1 MCIAKLDYE
10 VSTVGYKD
18 FSLAKSL
25 ASLSIRFF
33 LRDIDI
39 KTHLFPG
46 VCMALCPIVAF
57 RDSYRKAI
65 SSDRNSYVGL

>member
-18 FSLAKSL
+18 FSPANIL

-33 LRDIDI
+33 LRDIDS
-39 KTHLFPG
+39 KT
-46 VCMALCPIVAF
+46 PISGCLYGIV
-57 RDSYRKAI
+57 SYSCLSK
-65 SSDRNSYVGL
+65 

>member
-18 FSLAKSL
+18 FSIANVL

-33 LRDIDI
+33 LRVISS
-39 KTHLFPG
+39 KTHIFPG
-46 VCMALCPIVAF
+46 VCMA
-57 RDSYRKAI
+57 
-65 SSDRNSYVGL
+65 

>member
-18 FSLAKSL
+18 FSLANIL

-33 LRDIDI
+33 LRDID
-39 KTHLFPG
+39 
-46 VCMALCPIVAF
+46 
-57 RDSYRKAI
+57 R
-65 SSDRNSYVGL
+65 

>member
-18 FSLAKSL
+18 FSVANILV
-25 ASLSIRFF
+25 SLSIRFF
-33 LRDIDI
+33 LRDIDS

-46 VCMALCPIVAF
+46 VCIA
-57 RDSYRKAI
+57 
-65 SSDRNSYVGL
+65 

>member
-18 FSLAKSL
+18 FSLANIL

-33 LRDIDI
+33 LRDIDS
-39 KTHLFPG
+39 KTY
-46 VCMALCPIVAF
+46 F
-57 RDSYRKAI
+57 R
-65 SSDRNSYVGL
+65 VFVWHCVQ

>member
-18 FSLAKSL
+18 FSLAKIL
-25 ASLSIRFF
+25 ASLSIWFF

-39 KTHLFPG
+39 KTNLFPG

-57 RDSYRKAI
+57 RDNHRNAI
-65 SSDRNSYVGL
+65 SSVRHSYVGL